1 MKMFKK
7 VSSDKRRHN
16 QEFCPLTSLSDYRS
30 GTTKTSMHPAPAPY
44 LTRAPQ
50 HRCGA
55 TIWTG
60 ETQKPPG
67 FTAQTSPSSQSD
79 PSLCQ
84 KGRIALRTEWKLSTL
99 IWLRRTRFLRGAV
112 AVIHSDFLQLRTFW
126 LWVQS
131 DHVTDQFS
139 CPERA
144 CMSLMFHS
152 KNSFG
157 EYFKSKL
164 PPF

>member
-1 MKMFKK
+1 MFKK

-99 IWLRRTRFLRGAV
+99 IWLRRTRFLR
-112 AVIHSDFLQLRTFW
+112 SCCYSLRFPSTENFLTLGPVW
-126 LWVQS
+126 SCDWPILMPWKS
-131 DHVTDQFS
+131 LHVTDVS
-139 CPERA
+139 
-144 CMSLMFHS
+144 
-152 KNSFG
+152 
-157 EYFKSKL
+157 
-164 PPF
+164 